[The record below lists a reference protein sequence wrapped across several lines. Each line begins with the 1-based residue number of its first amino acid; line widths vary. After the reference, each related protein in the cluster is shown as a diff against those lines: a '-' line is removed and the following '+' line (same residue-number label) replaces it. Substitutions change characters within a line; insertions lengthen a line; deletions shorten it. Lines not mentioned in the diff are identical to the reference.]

1 MDHGETGG
9 LMAEREFTLDEANAL
24 LPYLAP
30 ALVELREKVE
40 EAVRLGGAMEAS
52 SAAGGGIAD
61 QKAEQARV
69 AERADELMGRVLEF
83 GVLLRDPSTG
93 LVDFPARHAGRDILF
108 CWRLGETEVLHWH
121 SPEDGFLGRRSIA
134 EL

>member
-1 MDHGETGG
+1 
-9 LMAEREFTLDEANAL
+9 MAERVFTLDEANAL

-40 EAVRLGGAMEAS
+40 EAIRLGATMEAS
-52 SAAGGGIAD
+52 SATGGGIAE

-69 AERADELMGRVLEF
+69 AERADELMGRVMEF

-93 LVDFPARHAGRDILF
+93 LVDFPARHGGRDILF
-108 CWRLGETEVLHWH
+108 CWRLGEAEVAHWH
-121 SPEDGFLGRRSIA
+121 SPEDGFLGRRPIA

>member
-1 MDHGETGG
+1 MDHRETGG
-9 LMAEREFTLDEANAL
+9 LMAERVFTLDEANAL

-52 SAAGGGIAD
+52 TSGGGIAER
-61 QKAEQARV
+61 KAEQARV

-83 GVLLRDPSTG
+83 GVLLRDASTG
-93 LVDFPARHAGRDILF
+93 LVDFPARQAGRDILL

-134 EL
+134 EF

>member
-1 MDHGETGG
+1 
-9 LMAEREFTLDEANAL
+9 MAERVFTLEEANGL

-40 EAVRLGGAMEAS
+40 EAVRLGATMEAAS
-52 SAAGGGIAD
+52 SVAGGGIAE

-69 AERADELMGRVLEF
+69 AERADELMGRVIEF

-93 LVDFPARHAGRDILF
+93 LVDFPARHGDRDILF
-108 CWRLGETEVLHWH
+108 CWRLGETEVSHWH

>member
-1 MDHGETGG
+1 
-9 LMAEREFTLDEANAL
+9 MAERLFTLEEANAL

-40 EAVRLGGAMEAS
+40 EAVRLGATMEAA
-52 SAAGGGIAD
+52 SAAGGAIAE

-69 AERADELMGRVLEF
+69 AERAEELVGRVNEW
-83 GVLLRDPSTG
+83 GVILRDPSTG
-93 LVDFPARHAGRDILF
+93 LVDFPARSGGEDILF
-108 CWRLGETEVLHWH
+108 CWRLGEPEVAHWH
-121 SPEDGFLGRRSIA
+121 SPEDGFLGRRSIM